1 MRAGPVLSINL
12 QRALNGQ
19 KPTSYQP
26 QKRSLYLLATGP
38 KEAILSWGSFAAA
51 GGWAWTLK
59 DWIDRRFMRQ
69 YQA

>member
-1 MRAGPVLSINL
+1 MRAGPVLTINL

-19 KPTSYQP
+19 EPTSYQP

-38 KEAILSWGSFAAA
+38 REAILSWGSFTAA
-51 GGWAWTLK
+51 GAWAWTLK

-69 YQA
+69 YQT